1 MVEEGSMFL
10 GRSGVR
16 ALFMGIAAAMLAA
29 ACGSSGSGSVTPTSV
44 DVGSGSLTGAGA
56 TFPAP
61 FYQKAF
67 FDYSAKYPAVTVNY
81 QPVGSGGGI
90 QQFIKKTVDF
100 GASDVPSAGADITA
114 AGGPDALTQIPTTL
128 GVISITFNISGVD
141 KLQLDGAALAN
152 IFLGKITKWN
162 DSALTAL
169 NPGVT
174 LPNKAITVVHRSDGS
189 GTTYHFS
196 DYLAKVSP
204 DWNTTVGVGKSLK
217 WPVGIGGSG
226 NTAVAQA
233 VTQTDGSVGYVELAY
248 VVSAGMKQAFLK
260 NANGKFVQ
268 ASQAGATA
276 AAAANTN
283 VSPTNF
289 SITNAPGDTAYP
301 IAGFSWVMLYT
312 AYPDAAKGKAV
323 VYLFKLLRRT
333 EGQKERAGHQTAPLP
348 TAARAERSSR
358 PRAPRSSPNPRHS
371 APANKRR
378 GFRPAPFRFF
388 GSLLLAG
395 A

>member
-1 MVEEGSMFL
+1 MVRGTFFK
-10 GRSGVR
+10 RSLLVGVV
-16 ALFMGIAAAMLAA
+16 AAITAT
-29 ACGSSGSGSVTPTSV
+29 ACGNPSPPATA

-61 FYQKAF
+61 FYQAAF
-67 FDYSAKYPAVTVNY
+67 YAYSAKYPQVTVNY

-100 GASDVPSAGADITA
+100 GASDVPMAGADITS
-114 AGGPDALTQIPTTL
+114 AGGPDVLTQIPTTL
-128 GVISITFNISGVD
+128 GVISVTFNIAGVD
-141 KLQLDGAALAN
+141 KLQLDGPAVAN

-169 NPGVT
+169 NAGVT

-196 DYLAKVSP
+196 DYLAKVSGE
-204 DWNTTVGVGKSLK
+204 WNSTVGVGKSLK

-233 VTQTDGSVGYVELAY
+233 VTQTDGSIGYVELAY
-248 VVSAGMKQAFLK
+248 VVSAGMKQAFIK

-276 AAAANTN
+276 AAASNTN

-312 AYPDAAKGKAV
+312 AYPDAPKGKAV
-323 VYLFKLLRRT
+323 VNLFKWLVT
-333 EGQKERAGHQTAPLP
+333 DGQKYGTDLQYAPLP
-348 TAARAERSSR
+348 TAV
-358 PRAPRSSPNPRHS
+358 
-371 APANKRR
+371 ANLALTNLKLVK
-378 GFRPAPFRFF
+378 A
-388 GSLLLAG
+388 AG
-395 A
+395 AAVIS